1 MANNGASYLSA
12 QPGFLNAPGNGRRAG
27 VQPTWM
33 QRFWVEEVMHP
44 AKFWG
49 NMTVVWSV
57 GFFALGVL
65 FVRKAGWILA
75 PTF

>member
-1 MANNGASYLSA
+1 MSRSA

-49 NMTVVWSV
+49 NMTVVWSM

>member
-1 MANNGASYLSA
+1 
-12 QPGFLNAPGNGRRAG
+12 
-27 VQPTWM
+27 M

-49 NMTVVWSV
+49 NMTVVWSM

>member
-1 MANNGASYLSA
+1 
-12 QPGFLNAPGNGRRAG
+12 
-27 VQPTWM
+27 
-33 QRFWVEEVMHP
+33 MHP

-49 NMTVVWSV
+49 NMSLAWSV

-65 FVRKAGWILA
+65 FVRKAGHLLA